1 MKKSLAQPELGWSH
15 ARMNPA
21 QILTDL
27 IQDRLVTFGGAI
39 SFPTFLGG
47 ITLAEAHQW
56 VGFYAVCIG
65 ALGSTLVAVYTAIRI
80 SRMLR
85 DKATK
90 E

>member
-27 IQDRLVTFGGAI
+27 IQDRTITIGGML
-39 SFPTFLGG
+39 SLPTFLGG
-47 ITLAEAHQW
+47 ITLTEAHQW
-56 VGFYAVCIG
+56 VGFYAVCVG
-65 ALGSTLVAVYTAIRI
+65 AIGSTLVAVYTAIRI

-85 DKATK
+85 DKAAK

>member
-1 MKKSLAQPELGWSH
+1 
-15 ARMNPA
+15 MNLSA
-21 QILTDL
+21 VFSDL
-27 IQDRLVTFGGAI
+27 LQDRTITVGGI
-39 SFPTFLGG
+39 VSFPTFFGA

-65 ALGSTLVAVYTAIRI
+65 AIGSTLVVIYTALKI

-85 DKATK
+85 DKAAK